1 MTGVDASSL
10 ISLLVIFGVLIAA
23 NIAVRRWR
31 GRLPG
36 RGSSGIELI
45 GTRPLGGQN
54 SLLVVEIQ
62 GTRFLVGTNRTGVST
77 ICPLPQRDTP

>member
-1 MTGVDASSL
+1 MTGIDASSL

-36 RGSSGIELI
+36 RTGGGIELI
-45 GTRPLGGQN
+45 GSRPLGGQN
-54 SLLVVEIQ
+54 SLLLVDVQ

-77 ICPLPQRDTP
+77 ICRLPQRDTP